1 MTIGMLTFSFF
12 RKTIVSLGKRRRK
25 IDNLNSSFFKNGRFS
40 KPSFFKTLVLIKFV
54 VSLTIVTDDP
64 SLTTTPSLT
73 IVNEERNPTWTYHWV
88 VFKKISRS
96 FSSPHNFLNSC
107 KTTLNKL
114 ACIFFQKRPF
124 LKSSSFH
131 KRSLT
136 TTLR

>member
-40 KPSFFKTLVLIKFV
+40 KPSFFKTIVLIKFV

-64 SLTTTPSLT
+64 SLATTPSLT
-73 IVNEERNPTWTYHWV
+73 IGNEERNPTWTYHWV

-96 FSSPHNFLNSC
+96 FNSP
-107 KTTLNKL
+107 TTVKL
-114 ACIFFQKRPF
+114 HVRQHSMKLHDIFFQKRLF
-124 LKSSSFH
+124 FK
-131 KRSLT
+131 
-136 TTLR
+136 LRHFENDR